1 MDSSIVL
8 KAIGEAG
15 AYAAVGFAAMGSAI
29 GTGIAGSSAVGA
41 WKKCYAQNKPAPFLL
56 LAYAGAPL
64 TQTIYG
70 LLMLIFIK
78 GQIATNPD
86 RWPLYLVIGVFGG
99 IAMGVSAWFQG
110 KAGAGAC
117 DSFAET
123 GKGFANNLTIL
134 GVIETVA
141 IFTLVFSLLILPTS

>member
-1 MDSSIVL
+1 MDTAIIL

-15 AYAAVGFAAMGSAI
+15 AYAAVGFGAMGSAI
-29 GTGIAGSSAVGA
+29 GTGLAGSSAVGA

-70 LLMLIFIK
+70 LLLLIFIK
-78 GQIATNPD
+78 GKIAEAPE
-86 RWPLYLVIGVFGG
+86 RWPLYLVAGVVGG
-99 IAMGVSAWFQG
+99 IALGFSAWFQG

-123 GKGFANNLTIL
+123 GKGFANNLTVL

-141 IFTLVFSLLILPTS
+141 IFAMVFSLLIL

>member
-1 MDSSIVL
+1 MDSSVML
-8 KAIGEAG
+8 TAIGEAG

-29 GTGIAGSSAVGA
+29 GTGLAGSSAVGA

-78 GQIATNPD
+78 GKIETAPD
-86 RWPLYLVIGVFGG
+86 RWPLYLVVGLVGG
-99 IAMGVSAWFQG
+99 IAMGVSAWYQG

-123 GKGFANNLTIL
+123 GKGFGNYIIVLVL
-134 GVIETVA
+134 IETVA
-141 IFTLVFSLLILPTS
+141 LFVMVFSMGVL

>member
-1 MDSSIVL
+1 MDTAVIL

-15 AYAAVGFAAMGSAI
+15 AYAAVAFGAVGSAI
-29 GTGIAGSSAVGA
+29 GTGLAGSSAVGA

-70 LLMLIFIK
+70 LLLMIFINNS
-78 GQIATNPD
+78 IAEAPE
-86 RWPLYLVIGVFGG
+86 RWPLYLVVGFVGG
-99 IAMGVSAWFQG
+99 IALGTSAWFQG

-123 GKGFANNLTIL
+123 GKGFANNLTVL
-134 GVIETVA
+134 GVVETVA
-141 IFTLVFSLLILPTS
+141 IFAMVFSLLIL

>member
-1 MDSSIVL
+1 MDAEIIMKSF
-8 KAIGEAG
+8 GEAG
-15 AYAAVGFAAMGSAI
+15 AYAAVAFGAMGSAI
-29 GTGIAGSSAVGA
+29 GTGLAGSSAVGA

-70 LLMLIFIK
+70 LLLMIFINNA
-78 GQIATNPD
+78 IAKAPD
-86 RWPLYLVIGVFGG
+86 RWPLYLAAGVVGG
-99 IAMGVSAWFQG
+99 IALGTSAWFQG

-141 IFTLVFSLLILPTS
+141 IFAMVFSLLIL

>member
-1 MDSSIVL
+1 MDSSIML
-8 KAIGEAG
+8 TAIGEAG

-29 GTGIAGSSAVGA
+29 GTGLAGSSAVGA
-41 WKKCYAQNKPAPFLL
+41 WKKCHAQNKPAPFLL

-70 LLMLIFIK
+70 LLLMLFISNK
-78 GQIATNPD
+78 INDAPD
-86 RWPLYLVIGVFGG
+86 RWPLYLVVGVIGG
-99 IAMGVSAWFQG
+99 IAMGVSAWYQG

-134 GVIETVA
+134 GVVETVA
-141 IFTLVFSLLILPTS
+141 IFAMVFSLLIL